1 MSNTALIFNQM
12 YRRAREKAL
21 YLLIVDQRSE
31 AETTSILQEDDG
43 INQEE
48 CSIIMEWALKRID
61 SYFLTRESQK
71 D

>member
-31 AETTSILQEDDG
+31 AETTSILHEDDG